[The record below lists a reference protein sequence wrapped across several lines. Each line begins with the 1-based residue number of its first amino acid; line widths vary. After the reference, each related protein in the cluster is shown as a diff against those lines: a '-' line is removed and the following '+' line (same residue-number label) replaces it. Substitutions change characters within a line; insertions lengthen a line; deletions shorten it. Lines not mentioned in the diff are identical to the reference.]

1 MNVQGK
7 VVADAAALELLAGRL
22 AAGGHTVLCQGHFN
36 VIHPGHLRF
45 LEHAR
50 SLGDRLVVGLISDA
64 TLAITCPGARFFS
77 QAERASAL
85 AAQHDVDQVVIL
97 DGLDLRAVIDALR
110 PAVFVLGK
118 EFEEEFADRVAGET
132 ARVRELGGNI
142 VFHSGQTSYAADDLP
157 ERAADTQV
165 RERRLALLAACA
177 RQDIDLAG
185 TLAASDA
192 FRDRRLVVLGDTIVD
207 QYVACDALGMS
218 AEAPV
223 IALKELRSR
232 EYIGAAAIVACH
244 IRALGAQCDF
254 VSVTGDDEPG
264 RLTARTLKERDVD
277 AHLFTDPTRPTTF
290 KIRYMVG
297 NQKMLRVSRLEET
310 SISRELERQI
320 IGRLQELIPRSHGVV
335 VSDFVYGL
343 ITPRVLEAAQAAAR
357 KANVP
362 IFGDLQCSSQVG
374 SVLKFKHFTLIS
386 PNEREARIALGDK
399 DSGLEKIG
407 NKLLA
412 RTDCAGLLLTLGPH
426 GFVAY
431 DNRGPVVQSEAFP
444 ALDPNPVDVTGAGDA
459 LLSAVAV
466 AMASGWPLMRA
477 ATLGTCVA
485 ALAVGRLGNIP
496 ITGPEVR
503 EYGLRQFGPGGLA
516 QLAAS

>member
-1 MNVQGK
+1 MNVRGK
-7 VVADAAALELLAGRL
+7 VITDAAGLAALAGRL
-22 AAGGHTVLCQGHFN
+22 RSGRVVLCQGHYN

-50 SLGDRLVVGLISDA
+50 SLGEVLVVGLIADRVLRQSEA
-64 TLAITCPGARFFS
+64 SRHLFS
-77 QAERASAL
+77 QDERADAL
-85 AAQHDVDQVVIL
+85 AAQADVDHVLIL
-97 DGLDLRAVIDALR
+97 DEFDLKQVIAALH

-118 EFEEEFADRVAGET
+118 EFEEEFADRVAVEVAQ
-132 ARVRELGGNI
+132 ARESGSAV
-142 VFHSGQTSYAADDLP
+142 VYHSGQTIYAQDDLGG
-157 ERAADTQV
+157 RSADQQEQ
-165 RERRLALLAACA
+165 ERRSSFRASCQRQGVDLAAA
-177 RQDIDLAG
+177 
-185 TLAASDA
+185 LAATA
-192 FRDRRLVVLGDTIVD
+192 GFAERRLVVLGDTIVD

-244 IRALGAQCDF
+244 IRALGASCDF

-264 RLTARTLKERDVD
+264 RLTGRTLAERGVE
-277 AHLFTDPTRPTTF
+277 AHLFTDPARPTTF

-297 NQKMLRVSRLEET
+297 NQKLLRVSRLEET
-310 SISRELERQI
+310 SIPREVEKAV
-320 IGRLQELIPRSHGVV
+320 IGRLQELIPHANGVV

-343 ITPRVLEAAQAAAR
+343 VTPRILDAVQSLAR
-357 KANVP
+357 KAGVP

-399 DSGLEKIG
+399 DSGLEKVAY
-407 NKLLA
+407 KLLA
-412 RTDCAGLLLTLGPH
+412 RTDCAGLLLTLGGQ

-431 DNRGPVVQSEAFP
+431 DNRGAAVRSESFP
-444 ALDPNPVDVTGAGDA
+444 ALDPNPVDVTGGGDA

-466 AMASGWPLMRA
+466 AMSSGWGLMQA
-477 ATLGTCVA
+477 SALGTCVA

-503 EYGLRQFGPGGLA
+503 EFGQRLLDGR
-516 QLAAS
+516 